1 MPELNAV
8 TYARVKDALA
18 SVDVELEDIDFPDVG
33 HARLNN
39 IDTFIAVLDNQSV
52 IVRAEYPL
60 DSLEGPWFAACN
72 HFNARLHGV
81 KAVVATSGDTHGLR
95 TESEFPVSAY
105 MSDAQLQESLEIR
118 IDLVLA
124 GMKALQDL
132 GKK

>member
-1 MPELNAV
+1 MPDLSAV
-8 TYARVKDALA
+8 TYARVKEIL
-18 SVDVELEDIDFPDVG
+18 SHVDIELEDIDLNDVG
-33 HARLNN
+33 HARLNG

-52 IVRAEYPL
+52 IVRADHPL
-60 DSLEGPWFAACN
+60 ETMDGKWFAACN

-81 KAVVATSGDTHGLR
+81 KAVVAVSGETHGLR

-105 MSDAQLQESLEIR
+105 MSDAQLKESLEIR

-132 GKK
+132 GDK